1 VDRKNFCKI
10 ALLGA
15 LLGLLFTANSLQGQE
30 IPASMPESKAP
41 AAPAQTSP
49 ARLEIHAID
58 GGPFATENAA
68 TQSVNGALPP
78 DEEIL
83 PYTGDRDSLSVIPY
97 YVIERSTIVA
107 GSDFRSIQ
115 PGADSN
121 TGQTKLNFTLTDEAG
136 KKFLDYTSA
145 NIGKS
150 MAVVIGGTVRVA
162 AAIRGPIRGR
172 GEIEG
177 SFSRDELIELAQ
189 TAATPSA
196 GAPAQ
201 TSPSGHP
208 SDSYWTA
215 HDRQLLVDFGGL
227 AHFKEAD
234 AMLGAA
240 KTGEDRVVFMGDSIT
255 QGWKLDEAF
264 PGKPY
269 VNRGISGQTTPQ
281 MLVRFRQ
288 DVIDLKP
295 KVVVIL
301 AGTNDIA
308 GNTGPMTLEQT
319 EGNLASM
326 AELAAAN
333 GIRVVLCSVLPAFDY
348 PWSPGLTPAPK
359 IAQINAWLKEYAVQK
374 GYVYVDFY
382 SAMKDDRGGL
392 PATLSRDGVHPL
404 PAGFAAMT
412 PLAEAGIEKA
422 LK

>member
-1 VDRKNFCKI
+1 MRQAAACQNQLCSEWRLELDQKNFCKTVWI
-10 ALLGA
+10 AAA
-15 LLGLLFTANSLQGQE
+15 LAGLFAVTSLPAQE
-30 IPASMPESKAP
+30 PASLPEGTAP
-41 AAPAQTSP
+41 AAQ
-49 ARLEIHAID
+49 
-58 GGPFATENAA
+58 
-68 TQSVNGALPP
+68 
-78 DEEIL
+78 
-83 PYTGDRDSLSVIPY
+83 
-97 YVIERSTIVA
+97 
-107 GSDFRSIQ
+107 
-115 PGADSN
+115 
-121 TGQTKLNFTLTDEAG
+121 
-136 KKFLDYTSA
+136 
-145 NIGKS
+145 
-150 MAVVIGGTVRVA
+150 
-162 AAIRGPIRGR
+162 
-172 GEIEG
+172 
-177 SFSRDELIELAQ
+177 
-189 TAATPSA
+189 TPS
-196 GAPAQ
+196 APAQ

-208 SDSYWTA
+208 NDSYWIE
-215 HDRQLLVDFGGL
+215 HDRQLQVDFGGL

-234 AMLGAA
+234 AMLGAP

-255 QGWKLDEAF
+255 EGWKLDDAF

-319 EGNLASM
+319 EENLASM

-348 PWSPGLTPAPK
+348 HWAPGLTPAPK
-359 IAQINAWLKEYAVQK
+359 IAQVNAWLKEYAARK

-404 PAGFAAMT
+404 PAGFAVMT
-412 PLAEAGIEKA
+412 PLAQAGIEKA
-422 LK
+422 LR

>member
-1 VDRKNFCKI
+1 MWI
-10 ALLGA
+10 AAA
-15 LLGLLFTANSLQGQE
+15 LTGLFAVTSLSAQE
-30 IPASMPESKAP
+30 TRASVPETKAP
-41 AAPAQTSP
+41 AA
-49 ARLEIHAID
+49 
-58 GGPFATENAA
+58 
-68 TQSVNGALPP
+68 
-78 DEEIL
+78 
-83 PYTGDRDSLSVIPY
+83 
-97 YVIERSTIVA
+97 
-107 GSDFRSIQ
+107 
-115 PGADSN
+115 
-121 TGQTKLNFTLTDEAG
+121 
-136 KKFLDYTSA
+136 
-145 NIGKS
+145 
-150 MAVVIGGTVRVA
+150 
-162 AAIRGPIRGR
+162 
-172 GEIEG
+172 
-177 SFSRDELIELAQ
+177 Q
-189 TAATPSA
+189 TAPVASSA
-196 GAPAQ
+196 STSAPAQ

-208 SDSYWTA
+208 NDTYWTQ

-234 AMLGAA
+234 AMLGTA

-281 MLVRFRQ
+281 MVVRFRQ

-359 IAQINAWLKEYAVQK
+359 IAQINAWLKDYAAQK
-374 GYVYVDFY
+374 GFVYVDFY
-382 SAMKDDRGGL
+382 SAMKDERGGL

-404 PAGFAAMT
+404 PAGFAVMS

-422 LK
+422 LR